1 MRHDVITI
9 TKKVDVEIELSD
21 VLEEFSLDQLLQN
34 SSADEVLDSYEHYEI
49 IDWAVS
55 NLDISDLLD
64 GIKNG
69 VDADDITEWLDAN
82 PDMIPTKYLV
92 EEEKEEKKET
102 KPLEHI
108 LNELDDDGGILKY
121 VRDCIPEYMTK
132 AFFLNH
138 PVVVMEKGE
147 VRQVSQADPT
157 IAHTYGTYTVF
168 NNMVCVNAYGTEF
181 VVSSIK
187 DATQV
192 LNALAFMTFNP
203 KQEV

>member
-1 MRHDVITI
+1 MRNQTITI
-9 TKKVDVEIELSD
+9 SKEVDVEIELD
-21 VLEEFSLDQLLQN
+21 EIMEHLDT
-34 SSADEVLDSYEHYEI
+34 D
-49 IDWAVS
+49 
-55 NLDISDLLD
+55 DLLD
-64 GIKNG
+64 GL
-69 VDADDITEWLDAN
+69 DSDDILNHVRENDIIDYAAANCDTDRLLDVVWDCDIEGFTDWVKSHPECVTTA
-82 PDMIPTKYLV
+82 K
-92 EEEKEEKKET
+92 EGEKEEKEEAI
-102 KPLEHI
+102 PL
-108 LNELDDDGGILKY
+108 Y
-121 VRDCIPEYMTK
+121 R
-132 AFFLNH
+132 